1 MIYYCQFVVRG
12 TVIDPVYRGLSSTL
26 ARSWER
32 KKDVQSHTYTGEY
45 PTNRVYEFEIALLM
59 GRKNVNFLRQAETLR
74 TRFPDTFS

>member
-1 MIYYCQFVVRG
+1 MAVFVKFLFKEKLK
-12 TVIDPVYRGLSSTL
+12 TYSTPV
-26 ARSWER
+26 RSWER

-59 GRKNVNFLRQAETLR
+59 GQKNVNFLRQAETLR